1 MKTGKDVLTRALQLL
16 GYVDSLG
23 NVDSLQDAE
32 LMKRGTTAVMQIYND
47 IQRVENPSAF
57 DTDPFNMAN
66 EIKLSAI
73 SVNDIMPYGVAM
85 LIADIDN
92 NGVAQAK
99 FADLYN
105 QKRKSIPRSAVRRAD
120 VIPCGG
126 Y

>member
-1 MKTGKDVLTRALQLL
+1 VKTGKDVLTRALQLL

-47 IQRVENPSAF
+47 IQRVEKPSAF
-57 DTDPFNMAN
+57 DTEPFNMAD

-73 SVNDIMPYGVAM
+73 SVNDVMPYGVAM

-99 FADLYN
+99 FADIYN
-105 QKRKSIPRSAVRRAD
+105 QKRKSIPRSYATRID
-120 VIPCGG
+120 VIPGGG